1 MIPLLERYQDDIR
14 GVISCF
20 DRLIIH
26 GSLPGFCYAAG
37 MTSYLYR
44 QGIRIFDYARF
55 AEPLRDQIRE
65 NAQRIAR
72 ENDLFSPRQG

>member
-26 GSLPGFCYAAG
+26 GSLPGFCHAAG
-37 MTSYLYR
+37 MTDYLYR

-65 NAQRIAR
+65 NAQRR
-72 ENDLFSPRQG
+72 LGVGVGPS